1 MVGGGGLA
9 VMVVPLKLSLVIES
23 AIAPVTEW
31 FATSTTLADCCTA
44 LTGARPT
51 LVTLTIES
59 PETSITMALP
69 GFWVR
74 SSVTFWLIDTT
85 ECAAD
90 GLGNVGGFGM
100 IIGRKVSPHPL
111 QIT

>member
-1 MVGGGGLA
+1 MVGGGGL
-9 VMVVPLKLSLVIES
+9 VTMVVPLKLSLVIES
-23 AIAPVTEW
+23 APAPVTEW
-31 FATSTTLADCCTA
+31 FATRITLADCCTA
-44 LTGARPT
+44 WTGAKPT
-51 LVTLTIES
+51 LATLTTES

-69 GFWVR
+69 SSWVR
-74 SSVTFWLIDTT
+74 LSVTFWLIDTT
-85 ECAAD
+85 ECAAA